1 MEITLTLKD
10 IAILAIAISV
20 VVLIAYCISLVKNL
34 IITVKRTN
42 YILEDAMSISKI
54 AADRTQEIDSKITS
68 VAANFVKVVNLAKTK
83 EPKGESE
90 NPFGKED
97 EEGSI

>member
-1 MEITLTLKD
+1 
-10 IAILAIAISV
+10 
-20 VVLIAYCISLVKNL
+20 
-34 IITVKRTN
+34 
-42 YILEDAMSISKI
+42 MSISKI

-68 VAANFVKVVNLAKTK
+68 VAANIVKAVNLAKTK

-97 EEGSI
+97 EQGSI